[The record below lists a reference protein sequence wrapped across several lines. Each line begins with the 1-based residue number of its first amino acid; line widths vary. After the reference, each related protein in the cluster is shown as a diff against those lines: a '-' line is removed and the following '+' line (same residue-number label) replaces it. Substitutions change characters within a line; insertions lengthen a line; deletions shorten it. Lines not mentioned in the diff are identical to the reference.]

1 MIVTLLKR
9 PSFDT
14 VNSQHT
20 TVDLLSQK
28 KLLNL
33 RNIKR
38 IHSEIK
44 LNSQYAKRK
53 KSGFEK
59 HQVYSYL
66 IREKDS
72 EFIVTRET
80 PSQFIVDSPN
90 R

>member
-1 MIVTLLKR
+1 MLNEKR
-9 PSFDT
+9 
-14 VNSQHT
+14 
-20 TVDLLSQK
+20 VDS
-28 KLLNL
+28 
-33 RNIKR
+33 
-38 IHSEIK
+38 S
-44 LNSQYAKRK
+44 
-53 KSGFEK
+53 K

>member
-1 MIVTLLKR
+1 MREK
-9 PSFDT
+9 
-14 VNSQHT
+14 NSRFKAMQ
-20 TVDLLSQK
+20 

-53 KSGFEK
+53 QSGFQK

-72 EFIVTRET
+72 EFIVTRKT
-80 PSQFIVDSPN
+80 PSQFIVDSPK